1 MNSIK
6 LIAFALMGVFA
17 ASVLVPQ
24 TADASPSEVSASK
37 KKKTV
42 KKSKKKKNTRVVQA
56 APIVDQRALC
66 FSQANDSAYS
76 FFHCERMHSVTTT
89 FASQDKSYKQQTV
102 VKSSFKTNN
111 NNNIINEAS
120 KMEGLDARKN
130 RVALKTYMN
139 VDRNGPV
146 DPVKIPWCAG
156 FANAVLNRA
165 GFTGTESLMAR
176 SFLNY
181 GEKTLKPVKGDIVVL
196 KRGRSSRTGHVGFFN
211 GYEWQGSQLYVKVLG
226 GNQNKA
232 VTIAYFPTNLVIS
245 YRRPV

>member
-42 KKSKKKKNTRVVQA
+42 KKSKKKKNTRIVQA

-66 FSQANDSAYS
+66 FSQANETASS
-76 FFHCERMHSVTTT
+76 FFHCERLQSVTTT
-89 FASQDKSYKQQTV
+89 FASKDTTYNQKTV
-102 VKSSFKTNN
+102 VKFSNKNN
-111 NNNIINEAS
+111 NGIIREAS

-146 DPVKIPWCAG
+146 DPAKIPWCAG

-165 GFTGTESLMAR
+165 GFEGTQSLMAR

-181 GEKTLKPVKGDIVVL
+181 GEKTLKPVEGDIVVL

-232 VTIAYFPTNLVIS
+232 VTIAYFPTNLVLS